1 MSGTPQNAHTS
12 RRHGPRTRKLARTTR
27 PTGQERFFDRND
39 IIVSKT
45 DTKGRLTY
53 VNRIFMAISD
63 YEEAELLGKPHS
75 IIRHP
80 DMPRAIYRLMW
91 ERLQAGHEIFAYVK
105 NLASDG
111 GYYWTFAHVTPSFGA
126 GGEIAGYH
134 SSRRVPDRRIVTE
147 TITPLYRTLR
157 AIEDSEQDRRAGL
170 AKSSAHL
177 AAMLKGKGL
186 DYDELIPGL

>member
-1 MSGTPQNAHTS
+1 MLRILRNARSPRS
-12 RRHGPRTRKLARTTR
+12 RRPSGRKLVRTIR
-27 PTGQERFFDRND
+27 PTDHERFFDRND

-63 YEEAELLGKPHS
+63 YDEAELLGKPHS

-80 DMPRAIYRLMW
+80 DMPRAIYKLMW

-111 GYYWTFAHVTPSFGA
+111 GYYWTLAHVTPSFGA
-126 GGEIAGYH
+126 GGEITGYH
-134 SSRRVPDRRIVTE
+134 SNRRVPDRRIVTE
-147 TITPLYRTLR
+147 TITPLYHTLR
-157 AIEDSEQDRRAGL
+157 SIEDGEQDRRAGL

-177 AAMLKGKGL
+177 AAMLKGKGI
-186 DYDELIPGL
+186 DYDEYILGL